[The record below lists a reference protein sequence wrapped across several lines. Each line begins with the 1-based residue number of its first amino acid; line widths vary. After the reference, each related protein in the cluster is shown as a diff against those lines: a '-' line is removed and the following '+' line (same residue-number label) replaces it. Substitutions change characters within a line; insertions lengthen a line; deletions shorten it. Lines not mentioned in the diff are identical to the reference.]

1 MHDKRELDVLDIL
14 NILSFYI
21 GVKNL
26 DENLSQTTAGNLLD
40 KAVGDIHKHLE
51 EQDNKIDMILKE
63 LSHDKN

>member
-1 MHDKRELDVLDIL
+1 MTNRELDVLDIL

-40 KAVGDIHKHLE
+40 KAVEDIHKHLE
-51 EQDNKIDMILKE
+51 EQDNKIDIILKE
-63 LSHDKN
+63 LSNDKN

>member
-1 MHDKRELDVLDIL
+1 MTNRELDVLDIL
-14 NILSFYI
+14 NVLSFYI

-40 KAVGDIHKHLE
+40 KAVEDIHKHLE

>member
-1 MHDKRELDVLDIL
+1 MTNRELDVLDIL
-14 NILSFYI
+14 NVLSFYI

-40 KAVGDIHKHLE
+40 TAVEDIHKHLE

>member
-1 MHDKRELDVLDIL
+1 MTNRELDVLDIL
-14 NILSFYI
+14 NVLSFYI

-40 KAVGDIHKHLE
+40 KAVEDIHKHLE
-51 EQDNKIDMILKE
+51 EQDTKIDMILKE